1 MLKATTC
8 ARAIHV
14 IPREELLGGGMSLIR
29 MGFGKILKL
38 NDYFAEV
45 FIDEGV
51 ELSKAQIETYHATL
65 SQTLAPPFCL
75 LINQINSY
83 TYSFEAQQ
91 ELGNYEGLKSKA
103 VLSYTESSKKTM
115 QLLKE
120 TQPRLAKLNMEI
132 FSERSEALTW
142 LKYNNCQNCDSAL

>member
-1 MLKATTC
+1 
-8 ARAIHV
+8 
-14 IPREELLGGGMSLIR
+14 

-38 NDYFAEV
+38 NDNFAEV

-51 ELSKAQIETYHATL
+51 ELTKEHIDSYHDAIQHHLT
-65 SQTLAPPFCL
+65 PPYCVL
-75 LINQINSY
+75 MNEINSY

-91 ELGNYEGLKSKA
+91 ELGKYRGLNAKA
-103 VLSYTESSKKTM
+103 ILSYTESSKKTM

-120 TQPRLAKLNMEI
+120 TQAHLAKLNMEI
-132 FSERSEALTW
+132 FSERSDALNW